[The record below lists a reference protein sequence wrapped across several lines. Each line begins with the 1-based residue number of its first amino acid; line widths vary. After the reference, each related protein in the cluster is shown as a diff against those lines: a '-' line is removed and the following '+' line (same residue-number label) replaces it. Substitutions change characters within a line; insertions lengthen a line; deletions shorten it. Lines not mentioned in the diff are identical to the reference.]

1 MNDEHPTMNIR
12 PDRLQADLAAIAAC
26 TATPGAGASRPTFS
40 DAWGAARAYVVEELE
55 RCGCRVRT
63 DAAGN
68 VHARPSG
75 VPWDAP
81 VWLSGSHLDSVP
93 HGGDFDGVT
102 GVVVPLELLRAA
114 HEAGRHDLLLELVVF
129 AEEEGPTFGLGML
142 GSRAWVG
149 ALTADDLARL
159 HNADGQSYLEAG
171 APYGVVADG
180 IGRDRPGEYLGFVEV
195 HVEQGPGMWDRGTPL
210 AVVNAIAGRR
220 QYRGRITGRANH
232 AGSTGMADR
241 QDALAGAADVML
253 GLEALARRLSP
264 QTVATVGQLGVSPG
278 ALNVI
283 PGAVDFSL
291 DFRSPDDALLEQGHR
306 EIETLL
312 AETAQRRGLTAT
324 LDATEAQPAIALDAD
339 LCNRLQQAAVRSGY
353 GPLPVTVSGALH
365 DAAIVAPHVP
375 TAMMFVAS
383 RDGISHNPEEFS
395 RVEDIAA
402 AAEVLAALVAQ
413 EGARP

>member
-1 MNDEHPTMNIR
+1 MTSSVMSIR
-12 PDRLQADLAAIAAC
+12 ADRLRRDIEAIAAC

-40 DAWGAARAYVVEELE
+40 DAWGAARAYVVGELE

-68 VHARPSG
+68 VHARPAG
-75 VPWDAP
+75 VGWEAP
-81 VWLSGSHLDSVP
+81 VWLSGSHIDSVP

-114 HEAGRHDLLLELVVF
+114 HESGRDDLPLELIVF

-149 ALTADDLARL
+149 DLTAEDLGRL
-159 HNADGQSYLEAG
+159 RNAAGQSYLDAG
-171 APYGVVADG
+171 AMYGVQPG
-180 IGRDRPGEYLGFVEV
+180 EIGRKRPGAYRGFVEV

-210 AVVNAIAGRR
+210 ALVNAIAGRR

-241 QDALAGAADVML
+241 QDALAGAAEVML
-253 GLEALARRLSP
+253 QLEALARRLSP
-264 QTVATVGQLGVSPG
+264 QTVATVGQLVVRPG

-283 PGAVDFSL
+283 PGEADFSL
-291 DFRSPDDALLEQGHR
+291 DFRSPDDALLEEGERQ
-306 EIETLL
+306 IEALL
-312 AETAQRRGLTAT
+312 AGTTMRRGLSAT
-324 LDATEAQPAIALDAD
+324 LEATEVQPAIALDAD
-339 LCNRLQQAAVRSGY
+339 VCNRLQQAAVRAGH

-375 TAMMFVAS
+375 TAMLFVAS
-383 RDGISHNPEEFS
+383 RDGISHNPDEFS
-395 RVEDIAA
+395 RIEDIAA
-402 AAEVLAALVAQ
+402 AAEVLRALVTH
-413 EGARP
+413 E